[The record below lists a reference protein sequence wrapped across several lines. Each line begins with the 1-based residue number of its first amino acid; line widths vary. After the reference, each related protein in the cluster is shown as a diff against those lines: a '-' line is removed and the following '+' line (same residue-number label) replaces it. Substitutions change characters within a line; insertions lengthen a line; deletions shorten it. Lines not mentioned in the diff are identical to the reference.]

1 MKQQQVS
8 DFTMKS
14 KKTDLEMIPE
24 VAKLRKVLR
33 ETKFREGKLVVSD
46 LPAYVNSLKSVIPI
60 YQELK
65 DREHYNVTARYVG
78 FKLEMITEVLKNNY
92 GIELEEK

>member
-1 MKQQQVS
+1 MKQQVQV
-8 DFTMKS
+8 T
-14 KKTDLEMIPE
+14 KKTDLELISE
-24 VAKLRKVLR
+24 VAKLRELMR
-33 ETKFREGKLVVSD
+33 ETKFREGKLVVKD

-65 DREHYNVTARYVG
+65 DREHYKVTARYVG

>member
-1 MKQQQVS
+1 MS
-8 DFTMKS
+8 N
-14 KKTDLEMIPE
+14 KTDLELIPE
-24 VAKLRKVLR
+24 VAKLRELMR
-33 ETKFREGKLVVSD
+33 GTRLREGKLVVKD

-65 DREHYNVTARYVG
+65 DREHYKNTARYVG

>member
-1 MKQQQVS
+1 MS
-8 DFTMKS
+8 N
-14 KKTDLEMIPE
+14 KTDLELIPE
-24 VAKLRKVLR
+24 VAKLRELMR
-33 ETKFREGKLVVSD
+33 GTRLREGKLVVKD

-65 DREHYNVTARYVG
+65 DREHYKNTARYVG

-92 GIELEEK
+92 GIELSEKK

>member
-1 MKQQQVS
+1 MS
-8 DFTMKS
+8 N
-14 KKTDLEMIPE
+14 KTDLELIPE
-24 VAKLRKVLR
+24 VAELRKVLK
-33 ETKFREGKLVVSD
+33 ETRLREGKLVVKD

-65 DREHYNVTARYVG
+65 DREHYKNTARYVG

-92 GIELEEK
+92 GIELDEKK

>member
-1 MKQQQVS
+1 MS
-8 DFTMKS
+8 N
-14 KKTDLEMIPE
+14 KTDLELIPE
-24 VAKLRKVLR
+24 VEKLRELMR
-33 ETKFREGKLVVSD
+33 ETKLREGKLVVKD

-65 DREHYNVTARYVG
+65 DREHYRITARYVG

-92 GIELEEK
+92 GIELSEKK

>member
-1 MKQQQVS
+1 MS
-8 DFTMKS
+8 N
-14 KKTDLEMIPE
+14 KTDLELIPE
-24 VAKLRKVLR
+24 VAKLRELMR
-33 ETKFREGKLVVSD
+33 GTRLREGKLVVKD

-65 DREHYNVTARYVG
+65 NREHYKVTARYVG

-92 GIELEEK
+92 GIELSEKK

>member
-1 MKQQQVS
+1 MS
-8 DFTMKS
+8 N
-14 KKTDLEMIPE
+14 KTDLELIPE
-24 VAKLRKVLR
+24 VARLR
-33 ETKFREGKLVVSD
+33 ELMRETRLREGKLVVED

-65 DREHYNVTARYVG
+65 DREHYKVTARYVG

-92 GIELEEK
+92 GIELSEKK